1 MKKRSK
7 RFKQEQG
14 LVDANKTYSAEE
26 AIDLAKKTSAVKFD
40 AGVEVH
46 LRLGIDVTKADQI
59 VRGTVALPH
68 GTGKVKRVA
77 VFCEGQDQAAATKAG
92 ATLVGSDELI
102 KQIQTTGKCDFD
114 VALATPV
121 MMKKLGPV
129 AKILGPKGL
138 MPNPRNET
146 ITKDVAAGVKALAA
160 GKVTFRNDDSG
171 NIHQLIGRVSF
182 DQVKLLENLRLFM
195 EAVKKVK
202 PQGVK
207 GIYIKNAVLTTTM
220 GPGIKI
226 QI

>member
-1 MKKRSK
+1 MENRSK

-14 LVDANKTYSAEE
+14 LVDAAKTYSPEE
-26 AIDLAKKTSAVKFD
+26 AIGLAKKTSAVKFD

-46 LRLGIDVTKADQI
+46 VRLGIDVAKADQI

-68 GTGKVKRVA
+68 GTGKTKRVA
-77 VFCEGQDQAAATKAG
+77 VFCEGKDQEAATKAG
-92 ATLVGSDELI
+92 AALVGADELI

-114 VALATPV
+114 IALATPA
-121 MMKKLGPV
+121 MMKKLSPV

-146 ITKDVAAGVKALAA
+146 ITKDVAAGLNALAA

-171 NIHQLIGRVSF
+171 NIHQLVGRVSF
-182 DQVKLLENLRLFM
+182 DQAKLLENFKAFM
-195 EAVKKVK
+195 EALKRVK
-202 PQGVK
+202 PQGAK
-207 GIYIKNAVLTTTM
+207 GIYIRNVVISTTM
-220 GPGIKI
+220 GPGIKV

>member
-14 LVDANKTYSAEE
+14 LVDVNKTYSAEE

-68 GTGKVKRVA
+68 GTGKTKRVA
-77 VFCEGQDQAAATKAG
+77 VFCEGKDQEIATKAG
-92 ATLVGSDELI
+92 AVLVGSDELI

-114 VALATPV
+114 IALATPA

-146 ITKDVAAGVKALAA
+146 ITKDVAAGVQALAA

-182 DQVKLLENLRLFM
+182 DQEKLLANYHAFTDAL
-195 EAVKKVK
+195 KKSK
-202 PQGVK
+202 PQGAK
-207 GIYIKNAVLTTTM
+207 GVFIKNIVLSTTM
-220 GPGIKI
+220 GPGIKV